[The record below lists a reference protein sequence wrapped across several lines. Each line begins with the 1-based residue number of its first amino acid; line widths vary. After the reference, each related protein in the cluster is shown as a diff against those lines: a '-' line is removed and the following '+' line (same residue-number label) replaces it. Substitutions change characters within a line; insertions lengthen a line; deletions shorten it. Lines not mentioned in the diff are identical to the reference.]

1 MMNRLS
7 FSYWLANE
15 MADYGFDA
23 VSNQILGG
31 TEVMDGDRIFQ
42 HIKPSIIVNELMH
55 MPSLGPLEATNHV
68 DDEVQWGKEV
78 GALKISIT
86 PLGSM
91 RATTKRLMKDLE
103 GNKCW
108 ILESVCPIRDQRDEY
123 KEREIAN
130 KLFEGVAKINEKP
143 INGPDGNYEEIERLA
158 QKLWHTT
165 KKQHPSYIMFP
176 TQLRKQDENY
186 YKLVYEFR
194 GQGVGA
200 PISGKTGRAEQF
212 NIDLVYYPK
221 RGVIRCFGY
230 DIDSTA
236 GERKFYIEPSEWD
249 EYFSPKQ
256 DDHDIVENI
265 VKLFLQY

>member
-1 MMNRLS
+1 MNKLS
-7 FSYWLANE
+7 FKYWLVNE
-15 MADYGFDA
+15 FADYGFGDA
-23 VSNQILGG
+23 NNQILGG
-31 TEVMDGDRIFQ
+31 TDIMKGDGIFQ
-42 HIKPSIIVNELMH
+42 HIKPSIIVNELMQ
-55 MPSLGPLEATNHV
+55 MPPLGPLEATNQV
-68 DDEVQWGKEV
+68 DDEVQWGEQE
-78 GALKISIT
+78 GAIKATIT

-91 RATTKRLMKDLE
+91 KVTTKRLTKDLE
-103 GNKCW
+103 GNKTW
-108 ILESVCPIRDQRDEY
+108 ILESVYPISDYKDEH
-123 KEREIAN
+123 KEIEVAN
-130 KLFEGVAKINEKP
+130 KVFDHINKINKNP
-143 INGPDGNYEEIERLA
+143 TNGPDGDYEDIERLA
-158 QKLWHTT
+158 QKLGHTT

-194 GQGVGA
+194 GQGMGTPV
-200 PISGKTGRAEQF
+200 SGKTGRAEQF

-221 RGVIRCFGY
+221 KGMIRCFGY

-256 DDHDIVENI
+256 DDSLIVENI

>member
-1 MMNRLS
+1 MNKLS
-7 FSYWLANE
+7 FKYWLANE
-15 MADYGFDA
+15 VADYGFDNA
-23 VSNQILGG
+23 NNQILGG
-31 TEVMDGDRIFQ
+31 TEIMKGDGVFQ
-42 HIKPSIIVNELMH
+42 HIKPSIIVNELLQ
-55 MPSLGPLEATNHV
+55 MPKLGPLEATNHV
-68 DDEVQWGKEV
+68 DDEVQWGNEV
-78 GALKISIT
+78 GAIKVTIT

-91 RATTKRLMKDLE
+91 KATTKRLTKDLE
-103 GNKCW
+103 GNKTW
-108 ILESVCPIRDQRDEY
+108 VLESVYPIKDYKDEH
-123 KEREIAN
+123 KEIEIAN
-130 KLFEGVAKINEKP
+130 KVFDEITKINKQP
-143 INGPDGNYEEIERLA
+143 TLGPDSEYEEIERLA

-194 GQGVGA
+194 GQGMGT
-200 PISGKTGRAEQF
+200 PINGKTGRAEQF

-221 RGVIRCFGY
+221 KGMIRCFGY

-236 GERKFYIEPSEWD
+236 GQRKFQLEPSEWD

-256 DDHDIVENI
+256 EDSAIIENI